1 MGLNQSKK
9 KPFFKFRNRPTGNGS
24 VLNIEERIFID
35 RIKIGIFG
43 DEKVGKTSI
52 CNSFLNMEFQEDVP
66 ETIGCEKYKKKK
78 ILKEEKEINLII
90 WDTAGNERFHS
101 FVLKCIKACQGI
113 ILVFDVTNRK
123 SFDDLED
130 WILSIKEN
138 MQDPLIILF
147 GNKVDLDKEKWIV
160 NEEEIE
166 RLVKKENLKYFDVSA
181 KSCQGIDEGFTYFAN
196 KIYDKLISKH

>member
-66 ETIGCEKYKKKK
+66 ETIGCEKYEKKK
-78 ILKEEKEINLII
+78 ILKEEK
-90 WDTAGNERFHS
+90 
-101 FVLKCIKACQGI
+101 
-113 ILVFDVTNRK
+113 
-123 SFDDLED
+123 
-130 WILSIKEN
+130 
-138 MQDPLIILF
+138 
-147 GNKVDLDKEKWIV
+147 
-160 NEEEIE
+160 
-166 RLVKKENLKYFDVSA
+166 
-181 KSCQGIDEGFTYFAN
+181 
-196 KIYDKLISKH
+196 